1 MRYTH
6 VHTPI
11 RLGKS
16 LEIKNR
22 IVRPAHATNFGNGLM
37 NDRLVAYH
45 EARAAGGVGLS
56 IIEICAVHE
65 SSPGTLRIYEPGI
78 EKGYRNLVAAARPH
92 GMKLFQQ
99 LWHAGHA
106 SPRADGGQPWSAS
119 DMVNPRVNIVPIPM
133 TKTMIDDVVAGYER
147 DRNSVV

>member
-56 IIEICAVHE
+56 IIEICAVHD
-65 SSPGTLRIYEPGI
+65 SSPGTLWIIESGS
-78 EKGYRNLVAAARPH
+78 EKGYWNLRACARPPGMNLV
-92 GMKLFQQ
+92 QQ
-99 LWHAGHA
+99 L
-106 SPRADGGQPWSAS
+106 
-119 DMVNPRVNIVPIPM
+119 
-133 TKTMIDDVVAGYER
+133 
-147 DRNSVV
+147 